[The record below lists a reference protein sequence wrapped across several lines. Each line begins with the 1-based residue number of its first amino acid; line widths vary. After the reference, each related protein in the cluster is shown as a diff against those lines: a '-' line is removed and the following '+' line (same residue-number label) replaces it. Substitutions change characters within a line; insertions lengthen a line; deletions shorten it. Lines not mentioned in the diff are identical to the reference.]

1 MCDSVE
7 TQFTEAQT
15 KLLQS
20 LLGQVG
26 KPRYSGI
33 VYIGIGSPQDRVA
46 MALEAMGVVSRKP
59 LRKQGLVIVKGAW
72 V

>member
-7 TQFTEAQT
+7 SQFTEAQT
-15 KLLQS
+15 KLLRS

-26 KPRYSGI
+26 KPKYSGI

-46 MALEAMGVVSRKP
+46 MALEAMGVVTREP
-59 LRKQGLVIVKGAW
+59 LRKQGLVKVTGAW